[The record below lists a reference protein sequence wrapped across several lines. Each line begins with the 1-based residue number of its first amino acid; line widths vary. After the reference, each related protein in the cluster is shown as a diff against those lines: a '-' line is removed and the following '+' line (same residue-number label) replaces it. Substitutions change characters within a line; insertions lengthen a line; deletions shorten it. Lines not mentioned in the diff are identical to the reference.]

1 MRFDSVTAE
10 KGIKDGTRR
19 RGNIASFSLSS
30 HSPVEYGSLPWLEY
44 IGMGNEGEGDIAVAP
59 FLRIWMPF
67 GGIEPL
73 GHLTETYVVGGI
85 EVWQIL
91 RDIKIRGKNIKVVS
105 VGTIVGNDGT
115 HRVSEFVMIAAR
127 HGDER
132 EKKRVAS
139 SMDETH
145 RNCLS

>member
-1 MRFDSVTAE
+1 
-10 KGIKDGTRR
+10 
-19 RGNIASFSLSS
+19 
-30 HSPVEYGSLPWLEY
+30 
-44 IGMGNEGEGDIAVAP
+44 
-59 FLRIWMPF
+59 MPF

-127 HGDER
+127 YGDER
-132 EKKRVAS
+132 EKKGLRARWTRRTEIVCLDLLLFVDD
-139 SMDETH
+139 MDRRLH
-145 RNCLS
+145 RPALRWLLLF